1 MRPPLLVLAVGNPS
15 RGDDALGP
23 LLLDRL
29 RGAGVEA
36 AADVELLTD
45 FQLQVEHALDL
56 EDRHAVLFV
65 DAARPGA
72 ADGVR
77 LTPLQAGTHIPPAS
91 HALSAPAVL
100 RVAQQLAGRA
110 PSAWQLALEGE
121 CFDLGAGLSPRAARH
136 LDQAGPL
143 ALEWLRTQRARMAHT
158 PMAPC
163 SISRATAPDAAGAE
177 GAGPARTTGG

>member
-1 MRPPLLVLAVGNPS
+1 MMRPPLLVLAVGNPS

-56 EDRHAVLFV
+56 QGRRAVLFV
-65 DAARPGA
+65 DAARPGT
-72 ADGVR
+72 ADGVC
-77 LTPLQAGTHIPPAS
+77 LKPLQAGTHIPPAS

-100 RVAQQLAGRA
+100 RVALQLVGRA
-110 PSAWQLALEGE
+110 PCAWQLALEGE
-121 CFDLGAGLSPRAARH
+121 CFALGEGLSPRAARH
-136 LDQAGPL
+136 LDQACPL
-143 ALEWLRTQRARMAHT
+143 VLDWLCTQRALMAR
-158 PMAPC
+158 AP
-163 SISRATAPDAAGAE
+163 AVP
-177 GAGPARTTGG
+177 GG

>member
-1 MRPPLLVLAVGNPS
+1 MMRPPLLVLAVGNPS

-72 ADGVR
+72 ADGVSLR
-77 LTPLQAGTHIPPAS
+77 PVQAGTHIPPAS

-100 RVAQQLAGRA
+100 RVALQLAGRA

-136 LDQAGPL
+136 LDQAAPL
-143 ALEWLRTQRARMAHT
+143 VLNWLCTQRARMAR
-158 PMAPC
+158 P
-163 SISRATAPDAAGAE
+163 
-177 GAGPARTTGG
+177 PAVPGV